1 MNTIAFHPHFLHIV
15 TAGIEKRVV
24 LHSPTPSSP
33 CTQDMA
39 LSPTSVRD
47 LTNENSEEDSFT
59 YMVAVLGMHN
69 VDPENAD
76 DNEERRTLSLFDQYV
91 FIL

>member
-1 MNTIAFHPHFLHIV
+1 
-15 TAGIEKRVV
+15 
-24 LHSPTPSSP
+24 
-33 CTQDMA
+33 MA